1 MPDRPAFHVGQ
12 HVYLTSRM
20 ADPLEQFEV
29 VAPLEEREATMPLF
43 GQRIEPKGW
52 LVRSRLGSV
61 LPVSWREV
69 TAESPL
75 DMYRRYRGT
84 AC

>member
-1 MPDRPAFHVGQ
+1 MSDLPAIHVGQ

-20 ADPLEQFEV
+20 ADPLERFEV
-29 VAPLEEREATMPLF
+29 VAPLNEREITMPLF

-52 LVRSRLGSV
+52 VVRSRRGSD

-69 TAESPL
+69 STESPC
-75 DMYRRYRGT
+75 DIYRRYRAT
-84 AC
+84 Q